1 MTAVPRATSRA
12 TSRPIPRAAH
22 RISARRLAL
31 AAATASAWLALAAPA
46 AAGSATDPR
55 DFNAFYAPAYRIPD
69 AAGMSAA
76 AARGKALFNA
86 TYRYLGAASSVRA
99 ANGQPYVGNQLA
111 CSNCHMDD
119 GTRPFAVPLVV
130 AAHEYATPVYSA
142 REGVA
147 RDLTIRING
156 CFERSL
162 AGEALPPDS
171 GWMQDLKA
179 YIGFLGTGLQPG
191 YTWQQVP
198 GQETARPPALSR
210 AANPARGATIYK
222 DRCESC
228 HQRDGS
234 GVWRSDE
241 QRFRYPA
248 LWGPASHGLMAG
260 MGRLQTAVGLVYSA
274 MPYDKVNVLDPSTRL
289 SPEDAWDVTAYLLSK
304 DRPFNPRHITQ
315 DWAGFGPDGVPN
327 LFKRAV
333 DASYD
338 HLQPRIDA
346 NGNPSI
352 NPIDPPMFSR
362 DQHRYGPFQPITDG
376 LARARKWYGY

>member
-1 MTAVPRATSRA
+1 MRSHLLVSLAAVAAVAAVATAV
-12 TSRPIPRAAH
+12 
-22 RISARRLAL
+22 
-31 AAATASAWLALAAPA
+31 TAQ
-46 AAGSATDPR
+46 AGTGTDPR
-55 DFNAFYAPAYRIPD
+55 DFNAFYAPAYSIPD
-69 AAGMSAA
+69 ASLMDAS
-76 AARGKALFNA
+76 AARGKDIFHA
-86 TYRYLGAASSVRA
+86 TYRYLGAQSGQRA
-99 ANGQPYVGNQLA
+99 ANGKPYVGNKLA
-111 CSNCHMDD
+111 CSNCHMED
-119 GTRPFAVPLVV
+119 GTRPYAVPLVV
-130 AAHEYATPVYSA
+130 AVHEYANPLYSA
-142 REGVA
+142 REGQY

-162 AGEALPPDS
+162 AGEMIPTDS
-171 GWMQDLKA
+171 SWMHDLKA

-191 YTWQQVP
+191 FTWQQVP
-198 GQETARPPALSR
+198 GQETLKPAALTR
-210 AANPARGATIYK
+210 AADPTRGATIYE

-234 GVWRSDE
+234 GVWRDDE

-260 MGRLQTAVGLVYSA
+260 MGRLQTAVGLVYSN
-274 MPYDKVNVLDPSTRL
+274 MPHDKVNLMDAGTLMPGA
-289 SPEDAWDVTAYLLSK
+289 DAWDVTAYLVSK

-315 DWAGFGPDGVPN
+315 DWVGYGPDGVPN

-352 NPIDPPMFSR
+352 SSADPPQFSR
-362 DQHRYGPFQPITDG
+362 DKHRYGPFAPITDA
-376 LARARKWYGY
+376 LKRARTRFGY